1 MALPKIDVP
10 RYPVTIPSSGEE
22 YIMRPYLVKE
32 EKVLLLALES
42 QDSKQITLAIRN
54 LITSCIEGDLDIETL
69 ASFDIEK
76 LFLELRA
83 ISVGDE
89 IALSS
94 KCSECEHENKVS
106 LKTSDV
112 GLTNYNPDDKVIR
125 LTDTVGV
132 TMVYPTAELLANIG
146 VEDLESVSG
155 LMSLIIGCVN
165 TIFDEDNIYDVEKES
180 NEEVQDFIEGLT
192 SAQFQKLSGFFRSM
206 PRLEYNLTYKC
217 ESCGH
222 ENETV
227 LRGLASFFT

>member
-10 RYPVTIPSSGEE
+10 RYPVTIPSTGEE

-42 QDSKQITLAIRN
+42 TDAQQITMAIRN
-54 LITSCIEGDLDIETL
+54 LITSCIEGDLDIDTL

-89 IALSS
+89 IALTS
-94 KCSECEHENKVS
+94 KCSECEHVNDVS

-112 GLTNYNPDDKVIR
+112 N
-125 LTDTVGV
+125 LTDYKPEANTIKLTETVGV
-132 TMVYPTAELLANIG
+132 TMGYPTADLLAEIG
-146 VEDLESVSG
+146 VEDLESITG

-165 TIFDEDNIYDVEKES
+165 TIFDEDSVYDVKKES
-180 NEEVQDFIEGLT
+180 NEEVQDFIDSLT
-192 SAQFQKLSGFFRSM
+192 SEQFQKIAGFFGEI
-206 PRLEYNLTYKC
+206 PKLEYNLNYECSKC
-217 ESCGH
+217 NH
-222 ENETV
+222 KNETV